1 MTKTTL
7 NFVHANGF
15 PAGSYQALFD
25 SFPDNIN
32 VIALDKYGHDPDYPI
47 KNNWQPLV
55 EQLIH
60 FVEQKHNF
68 AEPVVAVG
76 HSFGGVLSFIAACQR
91 PDLFKGLIMIDP
103 PVFTGSVAMI
113 ARLIK
118 KTPLIDKFS
127 PAGRAKKRRSHWPI
141 GSNVAELFSRR
152 TLFKNFDPR
161 CLNDYVKHGIVK
173 RNDQLELAFSAK
185 VEANI
190 FRDLPTNLTS
200 YKNKLTIPAK
210 LIYAEQ
216 TDVCPIHYFKKFAKL
231 NKNMH
236 LSSVPGGH
244 MFPLERP
251 EETAQLIMD
260 TIKEFS

>member
-1 MTKTTL
+1 MTQTTV

-15 PAGSYQALFD
+15 PAGSYQTLFNY
-25 SFPDNIN
+25 FPDNIN
-32 VIALDKYGHDPDYPI
+32 VIALDKYGHDPKYPI

-60 FVEQKHNF
+60 FVEQEHNF

-152 TLFKNFDPR
+152 SLFKNFDAR

-190 FRDLPTNLTS
+190 FRDLPTNLSS
-200 YKNKLTIPAK
+200 YKNKLTVPAK

-216 TDVCPIHYFKKFAKL
+216 TDVCPIHYFKKFAKI
-231 NKNMH
+231 NKTMH
-236 LSSVPGGH
+236 LASVPGGH

-251 EETAQLIMD
+251 EATAQLIMD